1 MKYPYYRQ
9 HDLMDCGPTC
19 LRMIAKFY
27 GKSYGAEYL
36 KKKCQQHR
44 YGTSLLGISEG
55 AESIGFKTLAV
66 KIDFDTFVKK
76 AILPC
81 IVLWDQVHYV
91 VVYKVSATQV
101 LIADPARGKLKLT
114 ANEFKEKWLSI
125 KEETIRSGVVLLL
138 DPAANFNDAEEDQ
151 PEHKAGIDL
160 KNVLSH
166 FGRLKTLI
174 AQLGLGM
181 LVGMVLQLI
190 LPFLTQSLVDVGI
203 AGNDLNFVTIVLV
216 GQLMIFLGSTVV
228 DFIRSYILLHVG
240 TRVNISLLTEFFM
253 KLMKLPMSYFD
264 SKMTGDT
271 MQRLGDHNR
280 IQSFFTNTLLT
291 TAFGIVNFVVF
302 TFLAVSYS
310 TQLFFIFLGG
320 SILYLF
326 WILLFMPVRK
336 RMDFRQFSL
345 NAGNQSLTIEM
356 IQGMQEIKL
365 NNAEKQKRWKWEI
378 IQARIFKLSIRN
390 LFINQFQSAGAML
403 INQAKNILV
412 SFIAAREV
420 INGNISLGGMMA
432 IQYIIGQLNS
442 PIQQIIQFIQALQD
456 AKISMERINEVH
468 KMEDENAPGKV
479 LLEGLPAS
487 KHIELNNVSYMY
499 PGSNDNY
506 VLKNIQLQ
514 IPEGKTTAIVGTSGS
529 GKTTLLKL
537 LLRFYNLE
545 EGEIRV
551 GGSRLSQYNTGVWRG
566 KCGIVMQEGY
576 IFSDTIAANIA
587 VADETPDYDRLLHA
601 IKVANL
607 QTFIDSLPMG
617 MNTKIGS
624 QGNGVSQGQKQR
636 ILIARAVYKDPDYIL
651 FDEATNSLDAN
662 NERVI
667 MNNLE
672 SFFEGRTVVIVAH
685 RLSTVKKADNIVVL
699 RDGQIKESGT
709 HESLLE
715 LRQEYYELVKNQLE
729 LGN

>member
-1 MKYPYYRQ
+1 
-9 HDLMDCGPTC
+9 
-19 LRMIAKFY
+19 MIAKFY
-27 GKSYGAEYL
+27 GKSYGAQYL

-66 KIDFDTFVKK
+66 KIDFGTFVKK

-151 PEHKAGIDL
+151 PEHKVGIDL
-160 KNVLSH
+160 KNVLAH

-468 KMEDENAPGKV
+468 KMEDENAPEKV

-487 KHIELNNVSYMY
+487 KRIELNNVSYMY

-662 NERVI
+662 NELVI